1 MYRSYMF
8 NCHSNEERYQWMTKT
23 SSAIPSNDTTTA
35 APKKQ
40 QDEKKEEEPK
50 SKGTDIPI
58 PSPSL
63 RERQETVD
71 EAALLAVSDIHEEG
85 MMEYYIVLI
94 LYLDI

>member
-1 MYRSYMF
+1 MF
-8 NCHSNEERYQWMTKT
+8 NCQSNEERYQWMSKT
-23 SSAIPSNDTTTA
+23 SSAIPSNDTMTA

-50 SKGTDIPI
+50 PKETDVPI
-58 PSPSL
+58 PSPAASSL

-85 MMEYYIVLI
+85 EVDKITLF
-94 LYLDI
+94 